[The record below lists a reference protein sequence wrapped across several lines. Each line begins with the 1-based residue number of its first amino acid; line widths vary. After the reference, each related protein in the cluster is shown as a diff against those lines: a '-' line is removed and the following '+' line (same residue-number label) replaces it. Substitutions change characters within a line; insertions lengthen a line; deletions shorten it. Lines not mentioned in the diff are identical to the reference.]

1 MRDEKERKTEYMKQK
16 LRSEIEGIKNIN
28 DQKIYNQIDQIILRE
43 SKEEYMTLDQRQEI
57 RKNLFNAVRGL
68 GLLQDLIDDD
78 EITEIM
84 VNGTEAIFIE
94 KAGEMKKWKYRFT
107 SKSHLEDLIQQ
118 IAGRCNRIVNEAN
131 PVADARLENG
141 DRVSIVLPPAA
152 VNGPILTIRRFPKH
166 PISMG
171 DLIAWNSITQEAA
184 DFLKRLVEAGYNIF
198 ISGGTG
204 SGKTTFLNAL
214 SDFIPKQERIITIED
229 NAELQIQGVENLV
242 RMEERK
248 GHFLKEK
255 DITIRDL
262 IKASLRMRPNRI
274 IVGEVRGEEAIDM
287 LQAMNTGHDGSL
299 STAHANNPRDMMM
312 RLETMVLMGIE
323 LPISAIRRQIAGG
336 IDIMVHLG
344 RRRDHSRKVLE
355 IVEITGYDCEK
366 EEIQTQILYEYEEM
380 SKINMGGLIKKGNLK
395 NIDKWQRYSQ
405 RKMGERKQNGEE
417 VLPI

>member
-1 MRDEKERKTEYMKQK
+1 MRDETEIKTEYMKQK
-16 LRSEIEGIKNIN
+16 LRSEIERMKEIN
-28 DQKIYNQIDQIILRE
+28 DQKIYSQIDQIILQE
-43 SKEEYMTLDQRQEI
+43 SKEEYITLDQRQEI

-68 GLLQDLIDDD
+68 DLLQELIDDD

-84 VNGTEAIFIE
+84 VNGTESIFIE
-94 KAGEMKKWKYRFT
+94 KAGEMKKWKYHFT
-107 SKSHLEDLIQQ
+107 SKNHLEDLIQQ

-152 VNGPILTIRRFPKH
+152 VNGPILTIRRFPKQ
-166 PISMG
+166 PISMKE
-171 DLIAWNSITQEAA
+171 LIAWNSITQEAA
-184 DFLKRLVEAGYNIF
+184 DFLRKLVESGYNIF

-242 RMEERK
+242 RMEARK
-248 GHFLKEK
+248 GHFSKEN

-312 RLETMVLMGIE
+312 RLETMVLMGIK

-336 IDIMVHLG
+336 IDVMVHLG

-355 IVEITGYDCEK
+355 ILEITGYDCER
-366 EEIQTQILYEYEEM
+366 EEIQTQILYEYEETGKKEKG
-380 SKINMGGLIKKGNLK
+380 SLVRKGNLK
-395 NIDKWQRYSQ
+395 NIEKWKRY
-405 RKMGERKQNGEE
+405 RWERMDEGSEE
-417 VLPI
+417 

>member
-1 MRDEKERKTEYMKQK
+1 MRDETEIKTEYMKQK
-16 LRSEIEGIKNIN
+16 LRSEIERMKEIN
-28 DQKIYNQIDQIILRE
+28 DQKIYSQIDQIILQE
-43 SKEEYMTLDQRQEI
+43 SKEEYITLDQRQEI

-68 GLLQDLIDDD
+68 DLLQELIDDD

-94 KAGEMKKWKYRFT
+94 KAGEMKKWKYHFT
-107 SKSHLEDLIQQ
+107 SKNHLEDLIQQ

-152 VNGPILTIRRFPKH
+152 VNGPILTIRRFPKQ
-166 PISMG
+166 PISMKE
-171 DLIAWNSITQEAA
+171 LIAWNSITQEAV
-184 DFLKRLVEAGYNIF
+184 DFLRKLVESGYNIF

-242 RMEERK
+242 RMEARK
-248 GHFLKEK
+248 GHFSKEN

-312 RLETMVLMGIE
+312 RLETMVLMGIK

-336 IDIMVHLG
+336 IDVMVHLG

-355 IVEITGYDCEK
+355 ILEITGYDCER
-366 EEIQTQILYEYEEM
+366 EEIQTQILYEYEETGKKEKG
-380 SKINMGGLIKKGNLK
+380 SLVRKGNLK
-395 NIDKWQRYSQ
+395 NIEKWKRY
-405 RKMGERKQNGEE
+405 RWERMDEGSEE
-417 VLPI
+417 

>member
-242 RMEERK
+242 RMEARK
-248 GHFLKEK
+248 GHFSKEK

-405 RKMGERKQNGEE
+405 SKMGERKQNGEE

>member
-405 RKMGERKQNGEE
+405 SKMGERKQNGEE

>member
-141 DRVSIVLPPAA
+141 DRVNIVLPPAA

>member
-1 MRDEKERKTEYMKQK
+1 MRDETEIKTEYMKQK
-16 LRSEIEGIKNIN
+16 LRSEIERMKEIN
-28 DQKIYNQIDQIILRE
+28 DQKIYSQIDQIILQE
-43 SKEEYMTLDQRQEI
+43 SKEEYITLDQRQEI

-68 GLLQDLIDDD
+68 DLLQELIDDD

-84 VNGTEAIFIE
+84 VNGTESIFIE
-94 KAGEMKKWKYRFT
+94 KAGEMKKWKYHFT
-107 SKSHLEDLIQQ
+107 SKNHLEDLIQQ

-152 VNGPILTIRRFPKH
+152 VNGPILTIRRFPKQ
-166 PISMG
+166 PISMKE
-171 DLIAWNSITQEAA
+171 LIAWNSITQEAA
-184 DFLKRLVEAGYNIF
+184 DFLRKLVESGYNIF

-242 RMEERK
+242 RMEARK
-248 GHFLKEK
+248 GHFSEEN

-312 RLETMVLMGIE
+312 RLETMVLMGIK

-336 IDIMVHLG
+336 IDVMVHLG

-355 IVEITGYDCEK
+355 ILEITGYDCER
-366 EEIQTQILYEYEEM
+366 EEIQTQILYEYEETGKKEKG
-380 SKINMGGLIKKGNLK
+380 SLVRKGNLK
-395 NIDKWQRYSQ
+395 NIEKWKRY
-405 RKMGERKQNGEE
+405 RWERMDEGSEE
-417 VLPI
+417 

>member
-1 MRDEKERKTEYMKQK
+1 MRDETEIKTEYMKQK
-16 LRSEIEGIKNIN
+16 LRSEIERMKEIN
-28 DQKIYNQIDQIILRE
+28 DQKIYSQIDQIILQE
-43 SKEEYMTLDQRQEI
+43 SKEEYITLDQRQEI

-68 GLLQDLIDDD
+68 DLLQELIDDD

-94 KAGEMKKWKYRFT
+94 KAGEMKKWKYHFT
-107 SKSHLEDLIQQ
+107 SKNHLEDLIQQ
-118 IAGRCNRIVNEAN
+118 IAGRCNWIVNEAN

-152 VNGPILTIRRFPKH
+152 VNGPILTIRRFPKQ
-166 PISMG
+166 PISMKE
-171 DLIAWNSITQEAA
+171 LIAWNSITQEAA
-184 DFLKRLVEAGYNIF
+184 DFLRKLVESGYNIF

-242 RMEERK
+242 RMEARK
-248 GHFLKEK
+248 GHFSKEN

-312 RLETMVLMGIE
+312 RLETMVLMGIK

-336 IDIMVHLG
+336 IDVMVHLG

-355 IVEITGYDCEK
+355 ILEITGYDCER
-366 EEIQTQILYEYEEM
+366 EEIQTQILYEYEETGKKEKG
-380 SKINMGGLIKKGNLK
+380 SLVRKGNLK
-395 NIDKWQRYSQ
+395 NIEKWKRY
-405 RKMGERKQNGEE
+405 RWERMDEGSEE
-417 VLPI
+417 

>member
-1 MRDEKERKTEYMKQK
+1 MRDETEIKTEYMKQK
-16 LRSEIEGIKNIN
+16 LRSEIERMKEIN
-28 DQKIYNQIDQIILRE
+28 DQKIYSQIDQIILQE
-43 SKEEYMTLDQRQEI
+43 SKEEYITLDQRQEI

-68 GLLQDLIDDD
+68 DLLQELIDDD

-94 KAGEMKKWKYRFT
+94 KAGEMKKWKYHFT
-107 SKSHLEDLIQQ
+107 SKNHLEDLIQQ

-152 VNGPILTIRRFPKH
+152 VNGPILTIRRFPKQ
-166 PISMG
+166 PISMKE
-171 DLIAWNSITQEAA
+171 LIAWNSITQEAA
-184 DFLKRLVEAGYNIF
+184 DFLRKLVESGYNIF

-242 RMEERK
+242 RMEARK
-248 GHFLKEK
+248 GHFSKEN

-312 RLETMVLMGIE
+312 RLETMVLMGIK

-336 IDIMVHLG
+336 IDVMVHLG

-355 IVEITGYDCEK
+355 ILEITGYDCER
-366 EEIQTQILYEYEEM
+366 EEIQTQILYEYEETGKKEKG
-380 SKINMGGLIKKGNLK
+380 SLVRKGNLK
-395 NIDKWQRYSQ
+395 NMEKWKRY
-405 RKMGERKQNGEE
+405 RWERMDEGSEE
-417 VLPI
+417 

>member
-1 MRDEKERKTEYMKQK
+1 MRDETEIKTEYMKQK
-16 LRSEIEGIKNIN
+16 LRSEIERMKEIN
-28 DQKIYNQIDQIILRE
+28 DQKIYSQIDQIILQE
-43 SKEEYMTLDQRQEI
+43 SKEEYITLDQRQEI

-68 GLLQDLIDDD
+68 DLLQELIDDD

-94 KAGEMKKWKYRFT
+94 KAGEMKKWKYHFT
-107 SKSHLEDLIQQ
+107 SKNHLEDLIQQ

-152 VNGPILTIRRFPKH
+152 VNGPILTIRRFPKQ
-166 PISMG
+166 PISMKE
-171 DLIAWNSITQEAA
+171 LIAWNSITQEAA
-184 DFLKRLVEAGYNIF
+184 DFLRKLVESGYNIF

-242 RMEERK
+242 RMEARK
-248 GHFLKEK
+248 GHFSKEN

-312 RLETMVLMGIE
+312 RLETMVLMGIK

-336 IDIMVHLG
+336 IDVMVHLG

-355 IVEITGYDCEK
+355 ILEITGYDCER
-366 EEIQTQILYEYEEM
+366 EEIQTQILYEYEETGKTEKG
-380 SKINMGGLIKKGNLK
+380 SLVRKGNLK
-395 NIDKWQRYSQ
+395 NIEKWKRY
-405 RKMGERKQNGEE
+405 RWERMDEGSEE
-417 VLPI
+417 

>member
-1 MRDEKERKTEYMKQK
+1 MRDETEIKTEYMKQK
-16 LRSEIEGIKNIN
+16 LRSEIERMKEIN
-28 DQKIYNQIDQIILRE
+28 DQKIYSQIDQIILQE
-43 SKEEYMTLDQRQEI
+43 SKEEYITLDQRQEI

-68 GLLQDLIDDD
+68 DLLQELIDDD

-94 KAGEMKKWKYRFT
+94 KAGEMKKWKYHFT
-107 SKSHLEDLIQQ
+107 SKNHLEDLIQQ

-131 PVADARLENG
+131 PVADARVENG

-152 VNGPILTIRRFPKH
+152 VNGPILTIRRFPKQ
-166 PISMG
+166 PISMKE
-171 DLIAWNSITQEAA
+171 LIAWNSITQEAA
-184 DFLKRLVEAGYNIF
+184 DFLRKLVESGYNIF

-242 RMEERK
+242 RMEARK
-248 GHFLKEK
+248 GHFSKEN

-312 RLETMVLMGIE
+312 RLETMVLMGIK

-336 IDIMVHLG
+336 IDVMVHLG

-355 IVEITGYDCEK
+355 ILEITGYDCER
-366 EEIQTQILYEYEEM
+366 EEIQTQILYEYEETGKKEKG
-380 SKINMGGLIKKGNLK
+380 SLVRKGNLK
-395 NIDKWQRYSQ
+395 NIEKWKRY
-405 RKMGERKQNGEE
+405 RWERMDEGSEE
-417 VLPI
+417 